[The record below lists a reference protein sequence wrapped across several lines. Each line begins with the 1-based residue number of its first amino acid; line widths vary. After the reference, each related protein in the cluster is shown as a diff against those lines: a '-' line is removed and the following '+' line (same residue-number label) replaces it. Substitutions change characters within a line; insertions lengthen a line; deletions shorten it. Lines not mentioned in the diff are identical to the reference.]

1 MKTFFYLNIRS
12 IYGYDIEVII
22 LECKR
27 LYKYDVLRSVCI
39 FSIIILH
46 LGSQYT
52 YDSYQAFVK
61 VTDYEIGFLCEM
73 MTRAAVPCF
82 VMLSGAFLI
91 IPQNEEMGMFYK
103 KMLKKLVV
111 PGVVFSIIYV
121 LYAYLQ
127 ILIAKLLDLSVS
139 IDMISPWKP
148 IIKLIQGRPHAIM
161 WYMYMIIG
169 IYMITPI
176 IVYIK
181 KSINKRQ
188 FVILSLIM
196 LAYGVIIHYS
206 CEIVWPLWFI
216 EWIGYFMLGT
226 VIYEINQK
234 KNNKLSGI
242 CQIMIS
248 TLLLLVNCFLGA
260 KFRKSSFEFRE
271 AFNPFIIAAAVL
283 FFSGFSCID
292 YKKERKLISEIG
304 KNTMWIY
311 LIHILCIDPVYQM
324 SVRAFRFIPSSYI
337 ILPYGIIV
345 LFICLKI
352 SKAINMIMG
361 KSYGDIMEEGKRE
374 NYKRI
379 YSKDDI

>member
-1 MKTFFYLNIRS
+1 MES
-12 IYGYDIEVII
+12 
-22 LECKR
+22 KR
-27 LYKYDVLRSVCI
+27 LYKYDMLRTVCI

-61 VTDYEIGFLCEM
+61 VTDYKIGFWCEM

-91 IPQNEEMGMFYK
+91 IPQNQDMGMFYR
-103 KMLKKLVV
+103 KMLKRLVL

-121 LYAYLQ
+121 LYAYFQ
-127 ILIAKLLDLSVS
+127 ILIVKLLNLSVS
-139 IDMISPWKP
+139 DEMMNLWKP

-169 IYMITPI
+169 IYIITPI

-188 FVILSLIM
+188 FIILSFIM
-196 LAYGVIIHYS
+196 LAYGVIIHYF
-206 CEIVWPLWFI
+206 CEIIWLLWFI
-216 EWIGYFMLGT
+216 EWIGYFMLGS
-226 VIYEINQK
+226 VIYEINLK
-234 KNNKLSGI
+234 RINKLSGI
-242 CQIMIS
+242 FQIIIS
-248 TLLLLVNCFLGA
+248 TLLLIANCFLEE
-260 KFRKSSFEFRE
+260 KFSKSFFEFRE
-271 AFNPFIIAAAVL
+271 AFNPIIIVAAVL
-283 FFSGFSCID
+283 LFSGFSCLD
-292 YKKERKLISEIG
+292 YKKESTLISEIG

-311 LIHILCIDPVYQM
+311 LIHILCIDPIYQI

-352 SKAINMIMG
+352 SKAIKMIKWKSIWMHNGG
-361 KSYGDIMEEGKRE
+361 KKT
-374 NYKRI
+374 
-379 YSKDDI
+379 